1 MQISFD
7 LISDLHVDSWPD
19 FDWTYQATSP
29 FCVVAGDVALDRS
42 LLKKTL
48 KHLGEHYKAVFYID
62 GNEEHR
68 YGLENLSLSYKSLS
82 EELDDMK
89 NVVFLYNQVVILDG
103 VAFLAAN
110 CWTTF
115 NWDTRFDIE
124 DVCQGVQDHY
134 GISDVGTN
142 NIEHMAISD
151 AMYLQDNI
159 KKLQKHQDVKSIV
172 IVSHFV
178 PMGEFIEHDA
188 HLNSTYR
195 LNASINSY
203 ARQALIEDTEGKVK
217 HWCFGHYH
225 FAVDETVDGVRY
237 VCNPRGRTNTPWYR
251 DPYFP
256 VRIDL

>member
-7 LISDLHVDSWPD
+7 LISDLHVDSWPE

-29 FCVVAGDVALDRS
+29 FCVVAGDVALDRA

-48 KHLGEHYKAVFYID
+48 AHLGQHYNAVFYID

-68 YGLENLSLSYKSLS
+68 HGLENLDASYQSLSD
-82 EELDDMK
+82 ELAGMK
-89 NVVFLYNQVVILDG
+89 NVVFLYDQVVILDG
-103 VAFLAAN
+103 VAFLAVTG
-110 CWTTF
+110 WTTF
-115 NWDTRFDIE
+115 NWDSKFNVE
-124 DVCQGVQDHY
+124 DVYQGVQNHY
-134 GISDVGTN
+134 GISSVGTT
-142 NIEHMAISD
+142 NIERMAISD
-151 AMYLQDNI
+151 ALYLQDNI
-159 KKLQKHQDVKSIV
+159 KKLQKHKDVKSIV

-178 PMGEFIEHDA
+178 PRGEFIEHDT
-188 HLNSTYR
+188 HLNATYR

-203 ARQALIEDTEGKVK
+203 VQQTLIEDTENKIK

-237 VCNPRGRTNTPWYR
+237 VCNPRGRTNTPWFR